1 MNWYGGYAST
11 VINEET
17 NAGLGIALVSALK
30 KQRYAIRTLEDENKR
45 IFAKLVEFDI
55 STY

>member
-17 NAGLGIALVSALK
+17 NAGLGIVFEENEK
-30 KQRYAIRTLEDENKR
+30 IKQNTVKQNQETQCNED
-45 IFAKLVEFDI
+45 
-55 STY
+55 